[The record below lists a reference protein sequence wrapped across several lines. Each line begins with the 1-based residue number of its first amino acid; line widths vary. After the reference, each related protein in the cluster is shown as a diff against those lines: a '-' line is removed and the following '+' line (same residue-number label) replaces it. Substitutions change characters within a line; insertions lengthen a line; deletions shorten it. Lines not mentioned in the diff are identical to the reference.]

1 MKYEG
6 SYLLMTSWT
15 LFFCLLH
22 SSFFRSLCP
31 SVRGWE
37 KMNGTVFVRQ
47 THFCPSLHLR
57 ALNGSSFDKREGRK
71 RMVKN
76 IGHGIFRWRLL

>member
-15 LFFCLLH
+15 LLLPP
-22 SSFFRSLCP
+22 SLSFFRSVSP
-31 SVRGWE
+31 RVGKNEWA
-37 KMNGTVFVRQ
+37 VFVRQ

-57 ALNGSSFDKREGRK
+57 T
-71 RMVKN
+71 
-76 IGHGIFRWRLL
+76 